1 MKEINVPLEKET
13 YSIRIERGL
22 LDRCGALVSNVTAAR
37 HIAVIS
43 DAQVDALYGQRLEN
57 TLTAAGI
64 HVVRLVF
71 PQGEKSKC
79 VDRLVQLYEQLA
91 AAEITRDDCIITLG
105 GGVSGDL
112 GGFAAA
118 TFLRGIPFIQIPTTV
133 IAQVDSSV
141 GGKVAIDLRSGK
153 NLVGSFYQPSAVWID
168 PDLLQTL
175 PQAFIRDGMG
185 EVIKYGY
192 IRDIRLVERLEAWNE
207 TTLSSHWEEII
218 AACCT
223 IKAVVVAADTRDTGE
238 RQILNFGHTI
248 GHAVEGFYGFGTYT
262 HGQGVA
268 IGMSRLTART
278 EAAGMTEAGVTKRL
292 RRLLQR
298 YGLPIDVPASAE
310 ELLPFIKHDKKRR
323 GQMITLVVVPRPGT
337 CRLVPIALSEAAQ
350 YIGK

>member
-1 MKEINVPLEKET
+1 
-13 YSIRIERGL
+13 
-22 LDRCGALVSNVTAAR
+22 
-37 HIAVIS
+37 
-43 DAQVDALYGQRLEN
+43 
-57 TLTAAGI
+57 
-64 HVVRLVF
+64 
-71 PQGEKSKC
+71 
-79 VDRLVQLYEQLA
+79 
-91 AAEITRDDCIITLG
+91 
-105 GGVSGDL
+105 
-112 GGFAAA
+112 
-118 TFLRGIPFIQIPTTV
+118 
-133 IAQVDSSV
+133 
-141 GGKVAIDLRSGK
+141 
-153 NLVGSFYQPSAVWID
+153 
-168 PDLLQTL
+168 
-175 PQAFIRDGMG
+175 MG

-223 IKAVVVAADTRDTGE
+223 IKAAVVAADTRDTGE